1 MKKITFYIIVLAFLQ
16 SITSFAQQEQS
27 VLVIKSQEFIVKQKR
42 DSALIYIEGIKD
54 NDKRLFF
61 KNIIASDSLSY
72 KKQFYFLES
81 CYKNKN
87 ISDIEYTDYINKHIP
102 EPNVSE
108 GISLDYV
115 KIKWLQI
122 THILDDGNIKK
133 SSSVYDDANRYINQ
147 FQQPKDKVLLARAY
161 IKTHDVVFYLISREL
176 EKGKKLIE
184 ENIAIAKSQNDPLLE
199 IASLFVLSDFLLI
212 DENIDEYIKINEWS
226 LKLEDEISNNSIFFN
241 GIIGHLIDVYAFKG
255 GNDERV
261 RELLKQMYDNP
272 ETRVESYSLFAN
284 YLGRLPKN
292 DTYKQSIY
300 KLLDT
305 DNAIDFTQKIIAK
318 SEDALSKSE
327 FYYVFQSSSLLLE
340 TDGFLIEA
348 LTRSRQSVNL
358 TREIYSEDLSNS
370 LADFKIKEEVQKKER
385 EITYQKKQS
394 RLYFI
399 IGCLVAFALV
409 SAIFLLFKTRKQSRL
424 LSEKNVI
431 INRSLKEKELMVKEI
446 HHRVKNNFQIVS
458 SLLELQTKGIEDKK
472 ALALVG
478 EGQTRVKS
486 MALIHQRLYQ
496 NESGLID
503 FDDYIQHL
511 VKDLSALYASDS
523 KVETNVSSKHMLFDV
538 DTAIPLGLIINE
550 LITNAYKYA
559 FKDNE
564 NGKLNISIKKISE
577 GNYKLEVADN
587 GNGLDPSFNIKTAK
601 SLGLRLVNRLTKQL
615 HGKVSCINNGGAH
628 FEILFKDMDN
638 RKQID

>member
-1 MKKITFYIIVLAFLQ
+1 
-16 SITSFAQQEQS
+16 
-27 VLVIKSQEFIVKQKR
+27 
-42 DSALIYIEGIKD
+42 
-54 NDKRLFF
+54 
-61 KNIIASDSLSY
+61 
-72 KKQFYFLES
+72 
-81 CYKNKN
+81 
-87 ISDIEYTDYINKHIP
+87 
-102 EPNVSE
+102 
-108 GISLDYV
+108 
-115 KIKWLQI
+115 
-122 THILDDGNIKK
+122 
-133 SSSVYDDANRYINQ
+133 
-147 FQQPKDKVLLARAY
+147 
-161 IKTHDVVFYLISREL
+161 
-176 EKGKKLIE
+176 
-184 ENIAIAKSQNDPLLE
+184 
-199 IASLFVLSDFLLI
+199 
-212 DENIDEYIKINEWS
+212 
-226 LKLEDEISNNSIFFN
+226 
-241 GIIGHLIDVYAFKG
+241 
-255 GNDERV
+255 
-261 RELLKQMYDNP
+261 
-272 ETRVESYSLFAN
+272 
-284 YLGRLPKN
+284 
-292 DTYKQSIY
+292 
-300 KLLDT
+300 
-305 DNAIDFTQKIIAK
+305 
-318 SEDALSKSE
+318 
-327 FYYVFQSSSLLLE
+327 
-340 TDGFLIEA
+340 
-348 LTRSRQSVNL
+348 
-358 TREIYSEDLSNS
+358 
-370 LADFKIKEEVQKKER
+370 
-385 EITYQKKQS
+385 
-394 RLYFI
+394 
-399 IGCLVAFALV
+399 
-409 SAIFLLFKTRKQSRL
+409 
-424 LSEKNVI
+424 
-431 INRSLKEKELMVKEI
+431 MVKEI